1 MNPINCLSCYPLI
14 DCPKV
19 RHWLPVTLQLTF
31 KRTMSRE
38 KTDADV
44 TSTITGKWRLKVK
57 RCIKTWIRKWVDKPF
72 CCERLLFFLLPFV
85 SRDKV
90 PKKIKYGNLS
100 DVQIGSY
107 PIGWYIVWAV
117 TVFAWINQKYCLSRG
132 YFPWLSGQSFHCVSV
147 QISVVKVVT
156 QTHAHTH
163 THARARNQTHT
174 CINT

>member
-14 DCPKV
+14 DCPEV

-90 PKKIKYGNLS
+90 PKKKEVWKSVWRSDRILS
-100 DVQIGSY
+100 DWLI
-107 PIGWYIVWAV
+107 
-117 TVFAWINQKYCLSRG
+117 YCLGSDCICVNKSEV
-132 YFPWLSGQSFHCVSV
+132 LLISGIFSV
-147 QISVVKVVT
+147 AVGTKFSLCLCT
-156 QTHAHTH
+156 D
-163 THARARNQTHT
+163 
-174 CINT
+174 